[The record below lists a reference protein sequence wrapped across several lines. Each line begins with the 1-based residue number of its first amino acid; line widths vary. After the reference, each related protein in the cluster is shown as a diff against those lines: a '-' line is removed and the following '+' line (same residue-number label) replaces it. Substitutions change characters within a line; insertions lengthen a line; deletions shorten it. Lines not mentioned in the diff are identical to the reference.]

1 MKDYKTFLSE
11 QIELTEKVKTSK
23 SVADFG
29 VGSDKS
35 GTIASTSGSTVK
47 VDGIDTLN
55 FIKTLTDRTTY
66 NMGDFLSN
74 FEGLSNYTIR
84 PEEARAYKQTLQQMK
99 DTDPRK
105 EKIATELQNIMT
117 LPASAD
123 RTYRTQNVLSEL
135 DGIATEMQPGSVS
148 YNDVQP
154 RTFTPY
160 KYGNWSN
167 Q

>member
-1 MKDYKTFLSE
+1 
-11 QIELTEKVKTSK
+11 
-23 SVADFG
+23 
-29 VGSDKS
+29 
-35 GTIASTSGSTVK
+35 
-47 VDGIDTLN
+47 
-55 FIKTLTDRTTY
+55 
-66 NMGDFLSN
+66 MGDFLSN